1 MIRLHQTWVD
11 TKDRLR
17 RLKDEESDLRGQ
29 EMKRWRQRANNNE
42 EWASVLNEVRFLEA
56 RRAKV

>member
-1 MIRLHQTWVD
+1 VD